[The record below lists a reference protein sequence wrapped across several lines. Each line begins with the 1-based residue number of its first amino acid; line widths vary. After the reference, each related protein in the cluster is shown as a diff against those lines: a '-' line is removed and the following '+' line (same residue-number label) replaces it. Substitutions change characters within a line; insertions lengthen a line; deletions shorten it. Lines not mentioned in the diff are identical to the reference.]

1 MATTTGGFSS
11 EGLALEAKTLELESL
26 SQKEAIEIGEIAMD
40 MGFARGLGIAVE
52 VRLKDW
58 IVFHA
63 SLPGS
68 DKENDSWIARK
79 ELERDGVGL
88 SLAHGSDK
96 PTCTATVT
104 LDAAG
109 SASYEFL
116 IDGTATFDFNASWL
130 PDPERLK
137 PSVLHIGT
145 LVTIVEP
152 ASTILYDWAVKSAE
166 FAPVVFDP
174 NVRSSVVGDRNK
186 YVAAVEKWVGIS
198 SVVKLSDDDIS
209 WLYPD
214 ESMDEVAKRWIAGGT
229 SLVVVTRGA
238 HGIIGYTEHGFE
250 EVESAKVS
258 VVDTVGAGDT
268 VGAILVEGIIKH
280 SVIGLQGHVL
290 NAVLHRAAIAAGI
303 TVSRAGAQPPRLHEL
318 VEALDA

>member
-1 MATTTGGFSS
+1 MSIWVCGEVLIDILPTGPVVGGGPANTAKALARLGYDVDFIDGISS
-11 EGLALEAKTLELESL
+11 DAYGVA
-26 SQKEAIEIGEIAMD
+26 
-40 MGFARGLGIAVE
+40 
-52 VRLKDW
+52 
-58 IVFHA
+58 
-63 SLPGS
+63 
-68 DKENDSWIARK
+68 ARK

-88 SLAHGSDK
+88 SLSLTSDK

-104 LDAAG
+104 LDSAG

-116 IDGTATFDFNASWL
+116 IDNTATFDFNTSWL
-130 PDPERLK
+130 PDAERLK
-137 PSVLHIGT
+137 PAVLHIGT

-152 ASTILYDWAVKSAE
+152 AASILFDWAVKTAE
-166 FAPVVFDP
+166 IAPIVFDP
-174 NVRSSVVGDRNK
+174 NVRSSVVGDRTA
-186 YVAAVEKWVGIS
+186 YCAAVEKWASIS
-198 SVVKLSDDDIS
+198 SVIKLSDDDIS

-214 ESMDEVAKRWIAGGT
+214 ESLDEVAKRWITGGT
-229 SLVVVTRGA
+229 ALVVVTRGA
-238 HGIIGYTEHGFE
+238 KGIIGYTDGGLE
-250 EVESAKVS
+250 EVEGAKVT

-280 SVIGLQGHVL
+280 SVAGLQGQVL

>member
-1 MATTTGGFSS
+1 MCGEVLIDILPTGPVVG
-11 EGLALEAKTLELESL
+11 GGPANTAKALA
-26 SQKEAIEIGEIAMD
+26 
-40 MGFARGLGIAVE
+40 RLGHDVE
-52 VRLKDW
+52 FIDGISTDAYGV
-58 IVFHA
+58 
-63 SLPGS
+63 S
-68 DKENDSWIARK
+68 ARK

-88 SLAHGSDK
+88 SLSLVSDK

-104 LDAAG
+104 LDSAG
-109 SASYEFL
+109 SASYQFL
-116 IDGTATFDFNASWL
+116 IDGTATFDFNDSWL

-152 ASTILYDWAVKSAE
+152 ASSTLYRWAIKCAE
-166 FAPVVFDP
+166 FAPIVFDP
-174 NVRSSVVGDRNK
+174 NVRSSVVGDREK
-186 YVAAVEKWVGIS
+186 YRSAVEQWAAIS
-198 SVVKLSDDDIS
+198 SVIKLSDDDIS

-214 ESMDEVAKRWIAGGT
+214 ESMDQVAKRWIAAGS

-238 HGIIGYTEHGFE
+238 QGIIGYTEHGYE
-250 EVESAKVS
+250 EVEGAKVT

-280 SVIGLQGHVL
+280 SVNGLQGQIL

>member
-1 MATTTGGFSS
+1 MSIWVCGEVLIDVLPTGPVVG
-11 EGLALEAKTLELESL
+11 GGPANTAKALA
-26 SQKEAIEIGEIAMD
+26 
-40 MGFARGLGIAVE
+40 RLGHDVDFIDGISTDAFGVM
-52 VRLKDW
+52 
-58 IVFHA
+58 
-63 SLPGS
+63 
-68 DKENDSWIARK
+68 ARK

-88 SLAHGSDK
+88 TLSLSSDK

-104 LDAAG
+104 LDAQG

-116 IDGTATFDFNASWL
+116 IDGTATFDFADSWL

-152 ASTILYDWAVKSAE
+152 ASTVLYDWAVKTAE

-174 NVRSSVVGDRNK
+174 NVRTSVVDDRSA
-186 YVAAVEKWVGIS
+186 YRAAAEKWVEIS
-198 SVVKLSDDDIS
+198 SVIKLSDDDIS

-214 ESMDEVAKRWIAGGT
+214 ELMDEVAQRWIANGA

-238 HGIIGYTEHGFE
+238 QGIIGYTEHGFE
-250 EVESAKVS
+250 EVAGAKVT

-268 VGAILVEGIIKH
+268 VGAILVEGIVTH
-280 SVIGLQGHVL
+280 SVNGLQGQVL
-290 NAVLHRAAIAAGI
+290 NAVLNRAAIAAGI

>member
-1 MATTTGGFSS
+1 VSIWVCGEVLIDVLPAGPVVGG
-11 EGLALEAKTLELESL
+11 GPANTAKALA
-26 SQKEAIEIGEIAMD
+26 
-40 MGFARGLGIAVE
+40 RLGHDVDFIDGISTDAFGVM
-52 VRLKDW
+52 
-58 IVFHA
+58 
-63 SLPGS
+63 
-68 DKENDSWIARK
+68 ARK

-88 SLAHGSDK
+88 ALSLSSDK

-104 LDAAG
+104 LDAHG

-116 IDGTATFDFNASWL
+116 IDGTATFDFADSWL

-152 ASTILYDWAVKSAE
+152 ASTVLYDWAVKTAE

-174 NVRSSVVGDRNK
+174 NVRTSVVDDRSA
-186 YVAAVEKWVGIS
+186 YRAAAEKWVEIS
-198 SVVKLSDDDIS
+198 SVIKLSDDDIS

-214 ESMDEVAKRWIAGGT
+214 ESMDEVAQRWIANGA

-238 HGIIGYTEHGFE
+238 KGIIGYTEHGFE
-250 EVESAKVS
+250 EVAGAKVT

-268 VGAILVEGIIKH
+268 VGAILVEGIVTH
-280 SVIGLQGHVL
+280 SVNGLQGQVL

>member
-1 MATTTGGFSS
+1 MSIWVCGEVLIDILPTGPVVG
-11 EGLALEAKTLELESL
+11 GGPANTAKALA
-26 SQKEAIEIGEIAMD
+26 
-40 MGFARGLGIAVE
+40 RLGYDVDFIDGISTDAFGV
-52 VRLKDW
+52 
-58 IVFHA
+58 
-63 SLPGS
+63 S
-68 DKENDSWIARK
+68 ARK

-88 SLAHGSDK
+88 SLSLSSNK

-104 LDAAG
+104 LDSHG

-116 IDGTATFDFNASWL
+116 IDGTATFDFSHSWL

-152 ASTILYDWAVKSAE
+152 AATVLYEWAIKTAE
-166 FAPVVFDP
+166 FAPIVFDP
-174 NVRSSVVGDRNK
+174 NVRSSVVGDRDK
-186 YVAAVEKWVGIS
+186 YRAAVEKWVGIS

-214 ESMDEVAKRWIAGGT
+214 QSMDEVAKAWLANGV

-250 EVESAKVS
+250 EVEGAKVS
-258 VVDTVGAGDT
+258 VIDTVGAGDT
-268 VGAILVEGIIKH
+268 VGAIVVEGIIKH
-280 SVIGLQGHVL
+280 SVNGLAGQVL

>member
-1 MATTTGGFSS
+1 MLIDILPTGPVVG
-11 EGLALEAKTLELESL
+11 GGPANTAKALA
-26 SQKEAIEIGEIAMD
+26 
-40 MGFARGLGIAVE
+40 RLGHDVE
-52 VRLKDW
+52 FIDGISTDAYGV
-58 IVFHA
+58 
-63 SLPGS
+63 S
-68 DKENDSWIARK
+68 ARK

-88 SLAHGSDK
+88 TLSLVSDK

-104 LDAAG
+104 LDSAG
-109 SASYEFL
+109 SASYQFL
-116 IDGTATFDFNASWL
+116 IDGTATFDFNDSWL

-152 ASTILYDWAVKSAE
+152 ASSTLYQWAIKCAE
-166 FAPVVFDP
+166 FAPIVFDP
-174 NVRSSVVGDRNK
+174 NVRSSVVGDREK
-186 YVAAVEKWVGIS
+186 YRSAVELWAAIS
-198 SVVKLSDDDIS
+198 AVIKLSDDDIS

-214 ESMDEVAKRWIAGGT
+214 ESMDQVAKRWIAAGS

-238 HGIIGYTEHGFE
+238 QGIIGYTEHGYE
-250 EVESAKVS
+250 EVEGAKVT

-280 SVIGLQGHVL
+280 SVNGLQGQVL
-290 NAVLHRAAIAAGI
+290 SAVLHRAAIAAGI

>member
-1 MATTTGGFSS
+1 MCGEVLIDILPTGPVVGGGPANTAKALARL
-11 EGLALEAKTLELESL
+11 GL
-26 SQKEAIEIGEIAMD
+26 QVDFID
-40 MGFARGLGIAVE
+40 GISTDAYGVT
-52 VRLKDW
+52 
-58 IVFHA
+58 
-63 SLPGS
+63 
-68 DKENDSWIARK
+68 ARK

-88 SLAHGSDK
+88 TLALDSDK

-104 LDAAG
+104 LDSAG

-116 IDGTATFDFNASWL
+116 IAGTATFDFNDSWL
-130 PDPERLK
+130 PDPEALK

-145 LVTIVEP
+145 LATIVEP
-152 ASTILYDWAVKSAE
+152 ASTTLHNWAIKCAE
-166 FAPVVFDP
+166 FAPIVFDP
-174 NVRSSVVGDRNK
+174 NVRSSVVGDREK
-186 YVAAVEKWVGIS
+186 YRSAVEKWVGIS
-198 SVVKLSDDDIS
+198 SVIKLSDDDVS
-209 WLYPD
+209 WLYPE
-214 ESMDEVAKRWIAGGT
+214 ESMDEVAKRWIAGGA

-238 HGIIGYTEHGFE
+238 HGIIGYTEHGYE
-250 EVESAKVS
+250 EVDGAKVT

-280 SVIGLQGHVL
+280 SVISLQGQVL

>member
-1 MATTTGGFSS
+1 MSIWVCGEVLIDILPTGPVVG
-11 EGLALEAKTLELESL
+11 GGPANTAKALA
-26 SQKEAIEIGEIAMD
+26 
-40 MGFARGLGIAVE
+40 RLGYE
-52 VRLKDW
+52 VDF
-58 IVFHA
+58 IDGISTDAFGV
-63 SLPGS
+63 S
-68 DKENDSWIARK
+68 ARK

-88 SLAHGSDK
+88 SLSLSSEK

-104 LDAAG
+104 LDSHG

-116 IDGTATFDFNASWL
+116 IDGTATFDFSHSWL

-152 ASTILYDWAVKSAE
+152 AATVLHEWAIKTAE
-166 FAPVVFDP
+166 FAPIVFDP
-174 NVRSSVVGDRNK
+174 NVRSSVVGDRDK
-186 YVAAVEKWVGIS
+186 YRAAVEKWVGIS

-214 ESMDEVAKRWIAGGT
+214 QSMDEVAKGWLANGV

-250 EVESAKVS
+250 EVEGAKVS
-258 VVDTVGAGDT
+258 VIDTVGAGDT
-268 VGAILVEGIIKH
+268 VGAIVVEGIIKH
-280 SVIGLQGHVL
+280 SVNGLAGHVL

>member
-1 MATTTGGFSS
+1 MCGEVLIDILPTGAVVG
-11 EGLALEAKTLELESL
+11 GGPANTAKALA
-26 SQKEAIEIGEIAMD
+26 
-40 MGFARGLGIAVE
+40 RLGYDVDFIDGISTDAYGM
-52 VRLKDW
+52 
-58 IVFHA
+58 
-63 SLPGS
+63 S
-68 DKENDSWIARK
+68 ARK

-88 SLAHGSDK
+88 TLALTSDK

-104 LDAAG
+104 LDSKG

-116 IDGTATFDFNASWL
+116 IDGTATFDFNDSWL

-137 PSVLHIGT
+137 PAVLHIGT

-152 ASTILYDWAVKSAE
+152 ASSTLYKWAVKCAE

-174 NVRSSVVGDRNK
+174 NVRTSVLGDREK
-186 YVAAVEKWVGIS
+186 YRSAVEKWVAIS
-198 SVVKLSDDDIS
+198 SVIKLSDDDIS

-214 ESMDEVAKRWIAGGT
+214 ESMDEVAKRWIAGGA

-238 HGIIGYTEHGFE
+238 QGIIGYTDGGYE
-250 EVESAKVS
+250 EVDGAKVT

-268 VGAILVEGIIKH
+268 VGAVVVEGIIKH
-280 SVIGLQGHVL
+280 SVHGLHGQVL
-290 NAVLHRAAIAAGI
+290 HAVLHRAAIAAGI

>member
-1 MATTTGGFSS
+1 VCGEVLIDVLPTGPVVG
-11 EGLALEAKTLELESL
+11 GGPANTAKALA
-26 SQKEAIEIGEIAMD
+26 
-40 MGFARGLGIAVE
+40 RLGHDVDFIDGISTDAFGVM
-52 VRLKDW
+52 
-58 IVFHA
+58 
-63 SLPGS
+63 
-68 DKENDSWIARK
+68 ARK

-88 SLAHGSDK
+88 ELSLSSDK
-96 PTCTATVT
+96 PTCTATIT
-104 LDAAG
+104 LDAQG

-116 IDGTATFDFNASWL
+116 IDGTATFDFAHSWL

-152 ASTILYDWAVKSAE
+152 ASTVLYEWAVKTAE
-166 FAPVVFDP
+166 FAPIVFDP
-174 NVRSSVVGDRNK
+174 NVRTSVVGDRIA
-186 YVAAVEKWVGIS
+186 YRAAVEKWVEIS
-198 SVVKLSDDDIS
+198 SVIKLSDDDIS
-209 WLYPD
+209 WVYPD
-214 ESMDEVAKRWIAGGT
+214 ESMDEVAQRWIANGA

-238 HGIIGYTEHGFE
+238 KGIIGYTEHGFE
-250 EVESAKVS
+250 EVDGAKVV

-268 VGAILVEGIIKH
+268 VGAILVEGIVTH
-280 SVIGLQGHVL
+280 SVDGLQGQVL

>member
-1 MATTTGGFSS
+1 MSIWVCGEVLIDVLPTGPVVG
-11 EGLALEAKTLELESL
+11 GGPANTAKALA
-26 SQKEAIEIGEIAMD
+26 
-40 MGFARGLGIAVE
+40 RLGHKVDFIDGISTDAYGV
-52 VRLKDW
+52 
-58 IVFHA
+58 
-63 SLPGS
+63 S
-68 DKENDSWIARK
+68 ARK
-79 ELERDGVGL
+79 ELDRDGVGL
-88 SLAHGSDK
+88 SLALSSDK

-104 LDAAG
+104 LDSQG
-109 SASYEFL
+109 SASYEFV
-116 IDGTATFDFNASWL
+116 IDGTATFDFADSWL

-152 ASTILYDWAVKSAE
+152 ASSILYKWAVKTAE
-166 FAPVVFDP
+166 FAPIVFDP
-174 NVRSSVVGDRNK
+174 NIRSSVVSDRDK
-186 YVAAVEKWVGIS
+186 YRAAVEKWVGIS

-214 ESMDEVAKRWIAGGT
+214 QSMDEVAKGWIAGGV

-238 HGIIGYTEHGFE
+238 HGIIGYTEHGLE
-250 EVESAKVS
+250 EVESAKVA

-268 VGAILVEGIIKH
+268 VGAILVEGIINH
-280 SVIGLQGHVL
+280 SVSGLQGQVL